1 MLCNDIRDA
10 FSRLLACN
18 FIKSNTTPWVFFMYF
33 KLYKWYQIPQSI
45 TYNMFWEEKLSQ
57 AGQKNP
63 KYWYK
68 IFLHKSYGLKHE
80 TSTTAVDWHLK
91 VKNKK
96 CDVALIKNYCITVS
110 MQKISSIH
118 KLIQQILGPH
128 ELNDRSHFWPDP
140 PKKSLGYF
148 LLSWICTTLQKI
160 SFVPSIHSWDTAN
173 FRVQW
178 PHCSH
183 SFLTTPMQKIFDHLL
198 IDLNL
203 HQHAKKQAISLTCSG
218 DMVD

>member
-63 KYWYK
+63 KCWYK

-118 KLIQQILGPH
+118 KLI
-128 ELNDRSHFWPDP
+128 DFRASWTKWPLP
-140 PKKSLGYF
+140 F
-148 LLSWICTTLQKI
+148 LTRPTQKI
-160 SFVPSIHSWDTAN
+160 IGILFA
-173 FRVQW
+173 F
-178 PHCSH
+178 
-183 SFLTTPMQKIFDHLL
+183 
-198 IDLNL
+198 LNL
-203 HQHAKKQAISLTCSG
+203 HHLAKNQFCSINSFLRYSQF
-218 DMVD
+218 

>member
-1 MLCNDIRDA
+1 MTYVM
-10 FSRLLACN
+10 LLACN

-63 KYWYK
+63 KHWYK

-118 KLIQQILGPH
+118 KLIQQILRSH
-128 ELNDRSHFWPDP
+128 ELNDPAHFWPGP
-140 PKKSLGYF
+140 PKKSLAELF
-148 LLSWICTTLQKI
+148 A
-160 SFVPSIHSWDTAN
+160 H
-173 FRVQW
+173 
-178 PHCSH
+178 
-183 SFLTTPMQKIFDHLL
+183 
-198 IDLNL
+198 LNL
-203 HQHAKKQAISLTCSG
+203 HHHAKKSVHSINSFLRYSQF
-218 DMVD
+218 